1 MADLL
6 CVEHSIMPAVANVQN
21 DQRRLSILLRNELLY
36 APTPSYLE
44 RVQSSLV
51 IDESKRK
58 ELLTQVYDVSVT
70 VVLRNCV
77 FGEYPQ
83 WSKLV
88 YLSLRHYART
98 HDRGTMFTNW
108 RLISSIVTFR
118 DKHLFLKRSSKL

>member
-6 CVEHSIMPAVANVQN
+6 CVEHSIMPAVANVQS

-58 ELLTQVYDVSVT
+58 ELLIQVYDVSVT

-77 FGEYPQ
+77 FGEYRSGVNWCIFLSGIMPGRTTEERCLPTGG
-83 WSKLV
+83 K
-88 YLSLRHYART
+88 SLRSLPFET
-98 HDRGTMFTNW
+98 STCF
-108 RLISSIVTFR
+108 
-118 DKHLFLKRSSKL
+118 